1 MKIVLGIDPGLAATG
16 YGVIACDGSRYRYVG
31 HGTIRTEPHES
42 MGERLRQIYG
52 GIRGILDSYH
62 PAEAGIE
69 SVYFSKNSRSAIP
82 VAQAKGVLMLAL
94 AERGVPFAEYTPQ
107 ELKQAVL
114 GRGKS
119 DKRQIQEMMRILF
132 KLQEIPRPNHAA
144 DALAVAFCHA
154 NYSSVRAL
162 IGG

>member
-1 MKIVLGIDPGLAATG
+1 MKIVLGIDPGLASTG
-16 YGVIACDGSRYRYVG
+16 YGVIACEGSRYRHVG
-31 HGTIRTEPHES
+31 HGTIRTEPQDS
-42 MGERLRQIYG
+42 MGARLLQIYDQ
-52 GIRGILDSYH
+52 IREVLDTYR

-69 SVYFSKNSRSAIP
+69 AVNFSRNSRSAIP

-94 AERGVPFAEYTPQ
+94 AEHAVPFTEYTPQ
-107 ELKQAVL
+107 ELKQAVV

-119 DKRQIQEMMRILF
+119 DKRQIQEVLRILF
-132 KLQEIPRPNHAA
+132 KLEDLPRPNHAA